1 MSDVPQLSNLN
12 LGSGTYTEEVCF
24 LAVTMVL
31 ILSVILVPAWL
42 SLVFIMRY
50 EVRGGVVRGWSD
62 AVSVCFGVGVQFGS
76 RILVKPN
83 VAICGTQIDCHGWW
97 FAYQRSKKVFYLTAW
112 YFAQPYAALHLPPIV
127 HGLLNAV
134 CKLHIR
140 DFCRVFY
147 HHFTTQLHTAPSR

>member
-62 AVSVCFGVGVQFGS
+62 AVSVCVGVGVQFGS

-83 VAICGTQIDCHGWW
+83 VAICGTQIDT
-97 FAYQRSKKVFYLTAW
+97 KKVFYLTAW
-112 YFAQPYAALHLPPIV
+112 YFAQPYTALHLPPIV